1 MTAKA
6 SRVWAD
12 LSAFLLSEVSDGV
25 WNSTFK
31 SVEPLDLVDD
41 VLTLAVPSQL
51 VRQRIENR
59 YTQLLDDAITESGHP
74 GLTLALEVHIARDEQ
89 RSTADRTTDHPA
101 GFEAGGVA
109 PVDSRDD
116 RGSSPAQLSDHLSS
130 GVSNGGVSNG
140 NDIGARSSTSAGD
153 RFTFEN
159 FVIGPTNRFAHAA
172 SLAVAENPA
181 RSYNPLFVYGSAGLG
196 KTHLLL
202 AIANYV
208 REVYPAYQIRYISSE
223 TMLNE
228 FVEAIRQ
235 NSQTDFKRR
244 LRGIDV
250 LLVDD
255 IQFMEG
261 KEQLQDEFFH
271 TFNSLQ
277 QAQKQIVLSSDRPP
291 DAIKTLEDRLR
302 SRFKQGLITDIQPPD
317 FETRLAILQKKQEQA
332 GTEVPEEI
340 LEFIATH
347 VTYNIR
353 ELEGALTKVRAYTS
367 LNNVSIDLDIARE
380 ILADSLTT
388 TKPRQITPD
397 LIIDKA
403 AELFSLDV
411 EQIRGKSR
419 TRDLVHARQVG
430 MYVCRTETELS
441 FPQIGRAFGGRDHTT
456 VMHAVEK
463 ITMHM
468 AERQKTYDDVI
479 ALTQMVRAKD

>member
-1 MTAKA
+1 MTVKA
-6 SRVWAD
+6 SQVWAD

-31 SVEPLDLVDD
+31 NLEPLELVDD

-59 YTQLLDDAITESGHP
+59 YTQLLDDALKESGHP
-74 GLTLALEVHIARDEQ
+74 GLTLLLEVHIDREDPSDDDGAVPRESTDGPAAARDAGDTRE
-89 RSTADRTTDHPA
+89 SLTAGVPTRTSATATMP
-101 GFEAGGVA
+101 G
-109 PVDSRDD
+109 
-116 RGSSPAQLSDHLSS
+116 
-130 GVSNGGVSNG
+130 
-140 NDIGARSSTSAGD
+140 RSSAAPTTSPSSDTGD
-153 RFTFEN
+153 RFTFDN

-202 AIANYV
+202 AISNYV
-208 REVYPAYQIRYISSE
+208 KEMYPAYQIRYISSE

-235 NSQTDFKRR
+235 NSQSDFKRR

-317 FETRLAILQKKQEQA
+317 FETRLAILQKKQEQS
-332 GTEVPEEI
+332 GIGVPEEI

-353 ELEGALTKVRAYTS
+353 ELEGALTKVRAYMS
-367 LNNVSIDLDIARE
+367 LNNVSIDLDMARE

>member
-6 SRVWAD
+6 SQVWAD
-12 LSAFLLSEVSDGV
+12 MSAFILSEVSEAV

-31 SVEPLDLVDD
+31 DVEPVDLVDD
-41 VLTLAVPSQL
+41 MLILSVPSQM
-51 VRQRIENR
+51 VRQRMESR
-59 YTQLLDDAITESGHP
+59 YTQLLEQALSESDGSD
-74 GLTLALEVHIARDEQ
+74 LTVQLEVHIDRKDPAPEVSVLDDSHGGESPTSTTAEGDVRSDQ
-89 RSTADRTTDHPA
+89 TVDNHVQSGQSDGRSTAA
-101 GFEAGGVA
+101 
-109 PVDSRDD
+109 
-116 RGSSPAQLSDHLSS
+116 S
-130 GVSNGGVSNG
+130 G
-140 NDIGARSSTSAGD
+140 STSGD

-208 REVYPAYQIRYISSE
+208 REIYPSYQIRYISSE

-228 FVEAIRQ
+228 FVDAIRQ
-235 NSQTDFKRR
+235 NSQNDFKRR

-317 FETRLAILQKKQEQA
+317 FETRLAIIQKKQEQS
-332 GTEVPEEI
+332 GIEVPEEI

-353 ELEGALTKVRAYTS
+353 ELEGALTKVRAYMS
-367 LNNVSIDLDIARE
+367 LNNVSIDLDMART

-388 TKPRQITPD
+388 TKPRMITPE

-403 AELFSLDV
+403 AELFAVDG

-430 MYVCRTETELS
+430 MYVCRTETDLS

-463 ITMHM
+463 ITSHM
-468 AERQKTYDDVI
+468 AERQKTYDDVVT
-479 ALTQMVRAKD
+479 LTKMVRAKD

>member
-1 MTAKA
+1 MTATA
-6 SRVWAD
+6 SQVWAD

-25 WNSTFK
+25 WNSTFNN
-31 SVEPLDLVDD
+31 VEPLDLVDD

-59 YTQLLDDAITESGHP
+59 YTQILDDAIADSGHT
-74 GLTLALEVHIARDEQ
+74 GISIVLEVHIARDDDEPSDDDEGSPATEREGHRPQ
-89 RSTADRTTDHPA
+89 TAD
-101 GFEAGGVA
+101 
-109 PVDSRDD
+109 SREDQN
-116 RGSSPAQLSDHLSS
+116 RSKSSLEGQLSTGGSDGRTVSLSS
-130 GVSNGGVSNG
+130 TG
-140 NDIGARSSTSAGD
+140 AGD

-208 REVYPAYQIRYISSE
+208 REVYPTYQIRYISSE

-317 FETRLAILQKKQEQA
+317 FETRLAILQKKQEQS

-367 LNNVSIDLDIARE
+367 LNNVSIDLDMARE